1 MGIEKTPYPGH
12 KLLSFYLYFQF
23 FTNYFTDK
31 DLATQPVTD
40 RKAEQFF
47 FKNKFKLLFSSL
59 NINF

>member
-12 KLLSFYLYFQF
+12 KLLTFYLYFQF

-40 RKAEQFF
+40 RKTEQFF
-47 FKNKFKLLFSSL
+47 LKINLNYYFLL
-59 NINF
+59 